1 MHTAAVITLVLAGLI
16 IAAAALGLIR
26 VVLHLWA
33 VMKTL
38 DALVGGVNV
47 IVEKTAPVPDTVA
60 SVNANLAPVRDFAES
75 I

>member
-33 VMKTL
+33 VTRTL